1 MLAMDRIFRE
11 GTRFVDEHAR
21 QVFFNGVNI
30 SLKGEK
36 KGDKTVY
43 KFDSFTEKSVAAL
56 HARGINL
63 IRLILTWDGVEP
75 HPGIY
80 DEIYLDHYR
89 EIVSWCEKY
98 GIYFILDMHQ
108 DLYSSRIGDGAPEW
122 ATLTDGYPIEKPVAI
137 WAEGYFYSRAVAH
150 SFEHF
155 WNNTPVYG
163 KGLQDWY
170 AAMWQHVIRIFA
182 DSPALLGYD
191 FINEPYPGLDG
202 PRVFTGLVNAF
213 MDRLG
218 GGRELPF
225 DAARYL
231 NRENQRAG
239 FIRLAAEIGRRV
251 RRCGLGRMKRLGEDR
266 AALREILMRVEPVI
280 RRFDVEKYSPF
291 LSKMTAAARAVTD
304 RGIILMENCYYSNLG
319 IPCAVRIPTVDGVPE
334 AQVAFAP
341 HGYDLFVDSPLYRFA
356 SEARVGMIFE
366 EHRRTQERLGVPVLV
381 GEWGGFSGPTGY
393 HRHAE
398 FLLEL
403 FNRNGWSRA
412 YWAYA
417 SNHFS
422 LHPVWKLL
430 TRSYP
435 QAVGGTV
442 KKIEADDTELM
453 VSYSQ
458 EGGAEANRVWLNGEL
473 ESLTVDG
480 CALMPGQYLLE
491 MADCRG
497 GILTFSTPPGEH
509 QVRIQTRT

>member
-1 MLAMDRIFRE
+1 MERVFRE
-11 GTRFVDEHAR
+11 GTRFVDESGR

-36 KGDKTVY
+36 KGEKTVY
-43 KFDSFTEKSVAAL
+43 KFDTVREKTIAAL

-63 IRLILTWDGVEP
+63 IRLVLTWDGVEP

-80 DEIYLDHYR
+80 DEVYLDHYR
-89 EIVSWCEKY
+89 EIVSWCERY
-98 GIYFILDMHQ
+98 EIYVILDMHQ

-182 DSPALLGYD
+182 DSPALIGFD
-191 FINEPYPGLDG
+191 FINEPYPGLEG
-202 PRVFTGLVNAF
+202 PRIFTDLLDGF

-239 FIRLAAEIGRRV
+239 FVRLGLEIGRRV
-251 RRCGLGRMKRLGEDR
+251 KRCGLGRMRRIGEDR
-266 AALREILMRVEPVI
+266 AALREIFARVEPVI
-280 RRFDVEKYSPF
+280 RRFDEEKYMPF
-291 LSKMTAAARAVTD
+291 LCRMAEAARMVTD
-304 RGIILMENCYYSNLG
+304 RGIILIDNCYYSNLG
-319 IPCAVRIPTVDGVPE
+319 IPCSVKIPTVNGVPE
-334 AQVAFAP
+334 EQVAFAP

-381 GEWGGFSGPTGY
+381 GEWGGFSSYDGY
-393 HRHAE
+393 HRHTE
-398 FLLEL
+398 FLLDL
-403 FNRNGWSRA
+403 FNRNSWSRS
-412 YWAYA
+412 YWAY
-417 SNHFS
+417 SPQHFA
-422 LHPVWKLL
+422 LHPIWRML

-435 QAVGGTV
+435 QAVSGTV
-442 KKIEADDTELM
+442 SKVESDDSILSF
-453 VSYSQ
+453 SYIQ
-458 EGGAEANRVWLNGEL
+458 EGETAPNRVYLNGRL
-473 ESLTVDG
+473 KSLSIDG
-480 CALMPGQYLLE
+480 QAVGPGQYLMKTADHQKILLE
-491 MADCRG
+491 
-497 GILTFSTPPGEH
+497 FSTPKGEH
-509 QVRIQTRT
+509 SVRIETEN

>member
-1 MLAMDRIFRE
+1 
-11 GTRFVDEHAR
+11 
-21 QVFFNGVNI
+21 
-30 SLKGEK
+30 
-36 KGDKTVY
+36 
-43 KFDSFTEKSVAAL
+43 
-56 HARGINL
+56 
-63 IRLILTWDGVEP
+63 
-75 HPGIY
+75 
-80 DEIYLDHYR
+80 
-89 EIVSWCEKY
+89 
-98 GIYFILDMHQ
+98 
-108 DLYSSRIGDGAPEW
+108 
-122 ATLTDGYPIEKPVAI
+122 
-137 WAEGYFYSRAVAH
+137 
-150 SFEHF
+150 
-155 WNNTPVYG
+155 
-163 KGLQDWY
+163 
-170 AAMWQHVIRIFA
+170 
-182 DSPALLGYD
+182 
-191 FINEPYPGLDG
+191 
-202 PRVFTGLVNAF
+202 
-213 MDRLG
+213 
-218 GGRELPF
+218 
-225 DAARYL
+225 
-231 NRENQRAG
+231 
-239 FIRLAAEIGRRV
+239 
-251 RRCGLGRMKRLGEDR
+251 MKRLGEDR

>member
-1 MLAMDRIFRE
+1 MERIFRD
-11 GTRFVDEHAR
+11 GMRFIDKSGR

-36 KGDKTVY
+36 KGEKTVY
-43 KFDSFTEKSVAAL
+43 KFDTVQEKTIAAL
-56 HARGINL
+56 RARGINL

-75 HPGIY
+75 HPGVY
-80 DEIYLDHYR
+80 DEFYLDHYR
-89 EIVSWCEKY
+89 EIASWCEKY
-98 GIYFILDMHQ
+98 GVYFILDMHQ

-122 ATLTDGYPIEKPVAI
+122 ATLTDGHPIQKPAAI

-202 PRVFTGLVNAF
+202 PRVFVRLVNGF

-239 FIRLAAEIGRRV
+239 FVRLGAEIGRRLF
-251 RRCGLGRMKRLGEDR
+251 RCGGLNRLQKVGEDR
-266 AALREILMRVEPVI
+266 AALRGIFTQVEPLI
-280 RRFDVEKYSPF
+280 RRFDEEKYSPF
-291 LSKMTAAARAVTD
+291 LSKMAAAARAVTD
-304 RGIILMENCYYSNLG
+304 RGIILIDNCYYSNLG
-319 IPCAVRIPTVDGVPE
+319 IPCSVKIPTVNGIPE
-334 AQVAFAP
+334 DQVAFAP
-341 HGYDLFVDSPLYRFA
+341 HGYDIFVDSPLYRFA
-356 SEARVGMIFE
+356 SEVRVGMIFD
-366 EHRRTQERLGVPVLV
+366 EHRRTQARLGVPVLV
-381 GEWGGFSGPTGY
+381 GEWGGFSSLAGY
-393 HRHAE
+393 HTHAE

-417 SNHFS
+417 ANHFS
-422 LHPVWKLL
+422 LHPVWKLI

-435 QAVGGTV
+435 LAVSGMV
-442 KKIEADDTELM
+442 EKIEADGNTLFFI
-453 VSYSQ
+453 YRQ
-458 EGGAEANRVWLNGEL
+458 EDQKAENKIWLNGNL
-473 ESLTVDG
+473 DSLTVDG
-480 CALMPGQYLLE
+480 VAPASGQYLLE
-491 MADCRG
+491 TDGCKG
-497 GILTFSTPPGEH
+497 TQLTFSTPSGRH
-509 QVRIQTRT
+509 QVWVKTRA

>member
-1 MLAMDRIFRE
+1 MERIYRQ
-11 GTRFVDEHAR
+11 GTRFVDENGR
-21 QVFFNGVNI
+21 QIFLNGVNI

-36 KGDKTVY
+36 KGEKTVY
-43 KFDSFTEKSVAAL
+43 KFNTVQEKTIASL

-80 DEIYLDHYR
+80 DELYLDHYR
-89 EIVSWCEKY
+89 QIVSWCEKY
-98 GIYFILDMHQ
+98 GVYFILDMHQ

-163 KGLQDWY
+163 RGLQDWY

-182 DSPALLGYD
+182 DSPALLGFD

-202 PRVFTGLVNAF
+202 PRIFAGLVNGF

-231 NRENQRAG
+231 NRGNQRAG
-239 FIRLAAEIGRRV
+239 FVRLAAEIVRRV
-251 RRCGLGRMKRLGEDR
+251 RRCGLDRMRRLGEDR
-266 AALREILMRVEPVI
+266 AALREIFMQMEPLV
-280 RRFDVEKYSPF
+280 RRFDEEKYSPF

-304 RGIILMENCYYSNLG
+304 RGIILIDNCYYSNLG
-319 IPCAVRIPTVDGVPE
+319 IPCAVRIPEVDGVPE
-334 AQVAFAP
+334 TQAAFAP

-356 SEARVGMIFE
+356 SEVRVGMIFE
-366 EHRRTQERLGVPVLV
+366 EHRRTQERLGLPVLV
-381 GEWGGFSGPTGY
+381 GEWGGFSSLDGY
-393 HRHAE
+393 RRHAE

-417 SNHFS
+417 PGHF
-422 LHPVWKLL
+422 LVHPVWRLL

-435 QAVGGTV
+435 QAVDGTV
-442 KKIEADDTELM
+442 TEIQADDAELM
-453 VSYSQ
+453 IAYEQ
-458 EGGAEANRVWLNGEL
+458 GNGGRANRIWLNGAL

-480 CALMPGQYLLE
+480 CALTPGQYLLE
-491 MADCRG
+491 TAGYTG
-497 GILTFSTPPGEH
+497 GGLLTFSAPPGFH
-509 QVRIQTRT
+509 RVRVTTCR

>member
-1 MLAMDRIFRE
+1 MERIFRN
-11 GTRFVDEHAR
+11 GTRFVDESGR
-21 QVFFNGVNI
+21 QVLFNGVNI
-30 SLKGEK
+30 SLKGER
-36 KGDKTVY
+36 KGEKTVY
-43 KFDSFTEKSVAAL
+43 KFDTVHEKTIAAL

-80 DEIYLDHYR
+80 DELYLDHYR
-89 EIVSWCEKY
+89 QIVSWCEKY

-122 ATLTDGYPIEKPVAI
+122 ATLTDGYPIQKPVAI
-137 WAEGYFYSRAVAH
+137 WAEGYFYARAVAH

-182 DSPALLGYD
+182 DSPALLGFD
-191 FINEPYPGLDG
+191 FINEPYPGLEG
-202 PRVFTGLVNAF
+202 PRIFTELLDGF

-239 FIRLAAEIGRRV
+239 FVRLAVEIGRRV
-251 RRCGLGRMKRLGEDR
+251 KRCGLGRMRRLGEDR
-266 AALREILMRVEPVI
+266 AALREIFIRVEPQI
-280 RRFDVEKYSPF
+280 RRFDEEKYTPF
-291 LSKMTAAARAVTD
+291 LSKMAAAARAVTD
-304 RGIILMENCYYSNLG
+304 RGIILIDNCYYSNLG
-319 IPCAVRIPTVDGVPE
+319 IPCSVKIPTVNGVPE
-334 AQVAFAP
+334 EQVAFAP

-356 SEARVGMIFE
+356 SEVRVGMIFE
-366 EHRRTQERLGVPVLV
+366 EHRRTQERLGVPVVV
-381 GEWGGFSGPTGY
+381 GEWGGFSSYDGY
-393 HRHAE
+393 HRHTE
-398 FLLEL
+398 FLLDL

-412 YWAYA
+412 YWAY
-417 SNHFS
+417 SSKHFS

-435 QAVGGTV
+435 QAAGG
-442 KKIEADDTELM
+442 KIEKIRSCDGELSFTCRQDM
-453 VSYSQ
+453 K
-458 EGGAEANRVWLNGEL
+458 AECRVWLDGML
-473 ESLTVDG
+473 DSFYVDG
-480 CALMPGQYLLE
+480 MEQTPGQYLLE
-491 MADCRG
+491 TAGYKNG
-497 GILTFSTPPGEH
+497 GVLSFSTPPGEH
-509 QVRIQTRT
+509 QVRIRTRS

>member
-1 MLAMDRIFRE
+1 MERVFRE
-11 GTRFVDEHAR
+11 GTRFVDESGR

-36 KGDKTVY
+36 KGEKTVY
-43 KFDSFTEKSVAAL
+43 KFDTVREKTIAAL

-63 IRLILTWDGVEP
+63 IRLVLTWDGVEP

-80 DEIYLDHYR
+80 DEVYLDHYR
-89 EIVSWCEKY
+89 EIVSWCERY
-98 GIYFILDMHQ
+98 EIYVILDMHQ

-182 DSPALLGYD
+182 DSPALLGFD
-191 FINEPYPGLDG
+191 FINEPYPGLEG
-202 PRVFTGLVNAF
+202 PRIFTDLLDGF

-239 FIRLAAEIGRRV
+239 FVRLGLEIGRRV
-251 RRCGLGRMKRLGEDR
+251 KRCGLGRMRRIGEDR
-266 AALREILMRVEPVI
+266 AALREIFARVEPVI
-280 RRFDVEKYSPF
+280 RRFDEEKYMPF
-291 LSKMTAAARAVTD
+291 LCRMAEAARMVTD
-304 RGIILMENCYYSNLG
+304 RGVILIDNCYYSNLG
-319 IPCAVRIPTVDGVPE
+319 IPCSVKIPTVNGVPE
-334 AQVAFAP
+334 EQVAFAP

-366 EHRRTQERLGVPVLV
+366 EHHRTQERLGVPVLV
-381 GEWGGFSGPTGY
+381 GEWGGFSSYDGY
-393 HRHAE
+393 HRHTE
-398 FLLEL
+398 FLLDL
-403 FNRNGWSRA
+403 FNRNRWSRS
-412 YWAYA
+412 YWAY
-417 SNHFS
+417 SPQHFA
-422 LHPVWKLL
+422 LHPIWRML

-435 QAVGGTV
+435 QAVSGTV
-442 KKIEADDTELM
+442 SKVESDDSILSF
-453 VSYSQ
+453 SYIQ
-458 EGGAEANRVWLNGEL
+458 EGETAPNRVYLNGRL
-473 ESLTVDG
+473 KSLSIDG
-480 CALMPGQYLLE
+480 QAVGPGQYLMKTADHQKILLE
-491 MADCRG
+491 
-497 GILTFSTPPGEH
+497 FSTPKGEH
-509 QVRIQTRT
+509 SVRIETEN